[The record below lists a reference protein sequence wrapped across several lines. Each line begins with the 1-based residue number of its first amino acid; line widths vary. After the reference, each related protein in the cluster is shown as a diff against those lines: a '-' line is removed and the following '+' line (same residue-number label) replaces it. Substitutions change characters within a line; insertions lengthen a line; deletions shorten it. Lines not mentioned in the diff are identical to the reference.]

1 MLTIS
6 VVAIIASQS
15 QVIPETIDGQ
25 AQSALTSIVRKHV
38 DSGRMPA
45 IYAAVSVRGRIIASV
60 AAGRTRLDA
69 NTATKTTDRVMIGS
83 ISKGVTAMVIGTLVD
98 QRNLDWNTRV
108 KDALPKIA
116 SEFPDHPAIEATY
129 VDLISH
135 RSGLP
140 RGDEHKFLDK
150 SGQEWRVNY
159 ARAMFRKAPLAGFR
173 QGVHYSAGG
182 SLAALMAE
190 TMLKTTF
197 EDLCNEALFKRF
209 GLSSFGW
216 GKPWEKL
223 ESEPM
228 GLVLQEGELLHPKE
242 GWNTYIKHDPSG
254 GMHCNINDLC
264 RYATLLAFGGTGS
277 IPGFNKSISTSL
289 LERFGNQP
297 GSGGGATGLGDY
309 SEVYVDPKA
318 QLAIA
323 CVVLMQAQ
331 DGGQAKV
338 QGIIG
343 DVKKAFY
350 GQ

>member
-1 MLTIS
+1 MSLIW
-6 VVAIIASQS
+6 ASTLIVQTRA
-15 QVIPETIDGQ
+15 IPEIINPEAQ
-25 AQSALTSIVRKHV
+25 AALTTIVNRHV
-38 DSGRMPA
+38 GSDQFPA
-45 IYAAVSVRGRIIASV
+45 IFAAVSVRGRIIASV
-60 AAGRTRLDA
+60 AVGKRRLDG
-69 NTATKTTDRVMIGS
+69 TSTVKITDRVMIGS
-83 ISKGVTAMVIGTLVD
+83 ISKGVTAMVIAMLVD
-98 QRNLDWNTRV
+98 QRKLEWTSRV
-108 KDALPKIA
+108 KDALPDLA
-116 SEFPDHPAIEATY
+116 REFRDHPAIEATY
-129 VDLISH
+129 IDLISH

-140 RGDEHKFLDK
+140 RGDEHKFVDK

-173 QGVHYSAGG
+173 EGVHYSAGG

-190 TMLKTTF
+190 TTLKTTF
-197 EDLCNEALFKRF
+197 EELSDETLFKRF
-209 GLSSFGW
+209 GLTSFGW

-228 GLVLQEGELLHPKE
+228 GLVLQEGRLLHPQE

-264 RYATLLAFGGTGS
+264 RYATMLAFGGTGG
-277 IPGFNKSISTSL
+277 IPGFNKPISTSL
-289 LERFGNQP
+289 IERFGNQP

-323 CVVLMQAQ
+323 CVVLMQMQ
-331 DGGQAKV
+331 DGGQARV
-338 QGIIG
+338 QAIIG
-343 DVKKAFY
+343 DVKRAFY